1 VFGELSK
8 NIELFFCRQPRVLL
22 SLLKSPNSFISLR
35 GSKEPQSHSARA
47 KPRVNRLIRTAQKT
61 KKHPN
66 DHSGRGALSS
76 SKKLAVSANASGFH
90 QLQ

>member
-8 NIELFFCRQPRVLL
+8 NIELFFCRQPCVSL
-22 SLLKSPNSFISLR
+22 SLLKSPRSFISLR
-35 GSKEPQSHSARA
+35 GSKELKGHLARA
-47 KPRVNRLIRTAQKT
+47 KPRVNQLIRTAQKT

-76 SKKLAVSANASGFH
+76 SILTVSVNASGFH